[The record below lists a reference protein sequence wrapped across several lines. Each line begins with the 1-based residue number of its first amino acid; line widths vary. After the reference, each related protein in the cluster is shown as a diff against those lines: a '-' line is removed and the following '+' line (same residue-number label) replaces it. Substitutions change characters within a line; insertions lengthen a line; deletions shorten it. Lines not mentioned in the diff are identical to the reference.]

1 MDRAGD
7 DSVLDGQR
15 VEVVVVFG
23 DLRGFTPF
31 SARCEP
37 TVVMDVLSGYHAVIG
52 ATVNRHGA
60 TLVSLAGDGVMILV
74 NAPVACR
81 EPALRAARMVIEM

>member
-1 MDRAGD
+1 VDRAGD
-7 DSVLDGQR
+7 NSVLDGQR

-31 SARCEP
+31 SARCEL
-37 TVVMDVLSGYHAVIG
+37 TVVIDVLSEYDAVIG

-60 TLVSLAGDGVMILV
+60 MLVSLAGDGVMILV

-81 EPALRAARMVIEM
+81 EPALRAARMAIEM